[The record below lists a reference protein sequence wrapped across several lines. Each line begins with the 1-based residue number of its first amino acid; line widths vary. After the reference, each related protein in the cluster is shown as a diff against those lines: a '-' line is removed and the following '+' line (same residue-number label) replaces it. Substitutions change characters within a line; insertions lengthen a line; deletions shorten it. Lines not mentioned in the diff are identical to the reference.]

1 MSQQTADP
9 DLLDKI
15 KSIIRRDL
23 KLGDNAVIADDM
35 PLVGGEMDLDS
46 LDILLLVSS
55 IEKQFGIK
63 IPSEA
68 VGRWVFTDVST
79 LAKYVADNQH
89 TLKVAAP
96 AVESAAANADWL
108 SRLPHG
114 PGFRFVSR
122 VIEVVPGKSARGAWD
137 LKGDEAF
144 FADHFPGNPI
154 VPGVLIAE
162 AMAQLAG
169 LCAAG
174 DGKSAGVIA
183 RVDIRFES
191 PVKPPASIEL
201 SATVTQ
207 AAGAL
212 LQCDVQASAGGV
224 VAARGTITLH
234 LS

>member
-1 MSQQTADP
+1 MSQTADP
-9 DLLDKI
+9 ELLEKI

-23 KLGDNAVIADDM
+23 KLGSAATVADDM

-55 IEKQFGIK
+55 IEKLFAIK

-79 LAKYVADNQH
+79 LANYVADNRE
-89 TLKVAAP
+89 TLKVTASPVA
-96 AVESAAANADWL
+96 STDTDWL

-114 PGFRFVSR
+114 PGFRFVSK
-122 VIEVVPGKSARGAWD
+122 VTEVVPGKSAKGVWE

-154 VPGVLIAE
+154 VPGVLLTE
-162 AMAQLAG
+162 SMAQLAG
-169 LCAAG
+169 MCAG
-174 DGKSAGVIA
+174 GEGKSGMIVHI
-183 RVDIRFES
+183 DLRFES

-201 SATVTQ
+201 SAMITSTM
-207 AAGAL
+207 GAL
-212 LQCDVQASAGGV
+212 LQCDVQASVAGV
-224 VAARGTITLH
+224 VAARGSITLH
-234 LS
+234 VS